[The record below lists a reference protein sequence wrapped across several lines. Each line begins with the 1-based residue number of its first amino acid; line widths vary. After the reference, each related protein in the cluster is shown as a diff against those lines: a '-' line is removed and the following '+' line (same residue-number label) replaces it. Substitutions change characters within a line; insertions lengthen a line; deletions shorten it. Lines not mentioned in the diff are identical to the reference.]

1 MSKVESRKQTTD
13 LPGPRVASP
22 KNSDDPGQL
31 MAILRSNCRRK
42 NYSILVRKST
52 GSNVIDR
59 RDSAVNGCLFERK
72 FEQV

>member
-1 MSKVESRKQTTD
+1 
-13 LPGPRVASP
+13 
-22 KNSDDPGQL
+22 